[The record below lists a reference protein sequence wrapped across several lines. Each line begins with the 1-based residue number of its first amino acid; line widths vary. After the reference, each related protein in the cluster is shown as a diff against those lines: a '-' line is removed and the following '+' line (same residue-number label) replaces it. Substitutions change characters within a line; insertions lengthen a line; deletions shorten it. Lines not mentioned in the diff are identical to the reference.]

1 MGVRVSVCMGAR
13 VDQKLLP
20 RGSARIG
27 VFNLD
32 PRARIY
38 FSYTRLRTRAT
49 YLAVTRDR
57 NLLTLPTHAR
67 LYVYGYART
76 LHTLLSYIRTHPQ
89 A

>member
-20 RGSARIG
+20 RGSARPEFLIY
-27 VFNLD
+27 
-32 PRARIY
+32 ARIY
-38 FSYTRLRTRAT
+38 FSYTRLRTHAT